1 MILKRTYNKYWSGG
15 SGRMVWEP
23 RFLCH
28 SYLFDR
34 KLKKLIH
41 WNLQSLGNL
50 IDHTGSHIIFSSL
63 NPPDLFPGVSHDVP
77 QVLLSHIPGQS
88 QLPHPVSQVIQKIF
102 VYHILHI
109 QEWRFIKNHKSPY
122 MGYFSVF
129 DYFWSDKKE
138 LKNRND
144 HAFIH

>member
-1 MILKRTYNKYWSGG
+1 MTGKKTHSNNWSGG

-50 IDHTGSHIIFSSL
+50 IDHAGSHIIFAPFNS
-63 NPPDLFPGVSHDVP
+63 PDLFTGIPHEESK
-77 QVLLSHIPGQS
+77 VLLCHIPGQS
-88 QLPHPVSQVIQKIF
+88 QLPHPVSQGIQKIF

-122 MGYFSVF
+122 MGYFGVF
-129 DYFWSDKKE
+129 DYFWSKKKE
-138 LKNRND
+138 QKK
-144 HAFIH
+144 